1 MFLNIYMFWLR
12 APDKAGHP
20 VRLLVHVNFIT
31 SRHHFIENTTS
42 KLEMD
47 KGMTI
52 ILVVLEL

>member
-1 MFLNIYMFWLR
+1 MFWLR